1 MRSTLLWSKRPAIQ
15 RDVMGIGIV
24 QKRWRSKCKRFLIL
38 GTEYPCGRKFFQA
51 YALEGKKTVNIQQDP
66 TKTFRTRN
74 AAIKSI
80 GR

>member
-1 MRSTLLWSKRPAIQ
+1 MRSTLLWSKRPTIE

-38 GTEYPCGRKFFQA
+38 GTEYPDGRSIFQA
-51 YALEGKKTVNIQQDP
+51 YGLDGKNTVNIQQDP
-66 TKTFRTRN
+66 TNTFRTRN